1 MSCFTIWIRAPWNH
15 PKPRRG
21 IPDIRKKRCS
31 ARLSWWN
38 ARAFRGSAT
47 YCDYLEN
54 NKLIAH
60 YCGFDITKP
69 LPSYWTYV
77 RFLKNLDNG
86 FLKQVMERQVLHL
99 AKLGIVDASL
109 LAIALATII
118 TQAKPSYRCIK
129 SVKRIAWVS
138 QMNSQHTFRSR
149 IICCAFFS
157 FAPTL
162 LSVGTLLSPLCSI
175 GFAHPSVHLSQN
187 VYSKICFR

>member
-1 MSCFTIWIRAPWNH
+1 MQDIHLFTSQLKARFYDELFYHLDTGAMESSKASTGNPGY
-15 PKPRRG
+15 PKEALF
-21 IPDIRKKRCS
+21 C
-31 ARLSWWN
+31 
-38 ARAFRGSAT
+38 AFIVMKCEGFSRISDL
-47 YCDYLEN
+47 CDYLEN

-129 SVKRIAWVS
+129 SVKRIA
-138 QMNSQHTFRSR
+138 
-149 IICCAFFS
+149 
-157 FAPTL
+157 
-162 LSVGTLLSPLCSI
+162 
-175 GFAHPSVHLSQN
+175 
-187 VYSKICFR
+187 